1 MRTDCCWCLVGCG
14 DRRDDLTPLE
24 SKTLMRSHLQARG
37 AMLTGP
43 STSLT
48 GPQTA
53 KAPDIC
59 QSQSVQ
65 WEHVLL
71 T

>member
-1 MRTDCCWCLVGCG
+1 MRTDYCWGFVGRG
-14 DRRDDLTPLE
+14 DRRDDLTTLE
-24 SKTLMRSHLQARG
+24 SITLMMSHLQARG

-48 GPQTA
+48 GHQTA

-59 QSQSVQ
+59 QSQSVH
-65 WEHVLL
+65 WEHFLL